1 MTSASLLVVI
11 IVGTTVGALTG
22 LASGGSVGG
31 LWLAI
36 ISGFF
41 ATIISAIARNIII
54 ARGAGAGHDTSRTPV
69 LVIVYAVVASLAG
82 SALGIQI
89 AAMSGLA
96 NTPTFIGALA
106 GLFSVILMALLL
118 ITYHAHP
125 GEPPVLRPIRP
136 KL

>member
-11 IVGTTVGALTG
+11 IVGTIVGALTG

-36 ISGFF
+36 LSGFS
-41 ATIISAIARNIII
+41 ATILSAIARNVII
-54 ARGAGAGHDTSRTPV
+54 ARGAGAGPDTSRTPV

-82 SALGIQI
+82 SALGMEV
-89 AAMSGLA
+89 ANMAGLGTSA
-96 NTPTFIGALA
+96 TLIGALA
-106 GLFSVILMALLL
+106 GLFSVILMAMLL

-125 GEPPVLRPIRP
+125 GEQPMLRSGP
-136 KL
+136 KI